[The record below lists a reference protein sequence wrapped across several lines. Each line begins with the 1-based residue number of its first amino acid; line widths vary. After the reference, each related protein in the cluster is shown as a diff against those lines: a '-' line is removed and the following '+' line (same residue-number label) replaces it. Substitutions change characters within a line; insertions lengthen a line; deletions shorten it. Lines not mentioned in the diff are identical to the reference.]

1 MTKRLFSL
9 SRFIFFPSLVYRTVC
24 NERDTITVQF
34 VSLFCHV
41 ITEEIVVSD
50 TSALRAEKCTSSLT
64 TAWVSY
70 AYHFEPVPTL
80 NFISHFYFVF
90 SLQRINKLDIIMIIL
105 NLL

>member
-1 MTKRLFSL
+1 M
-9 SRFIFFPSLVYRTVC
+9 
-24 NERDTITVQF
+24 
-34 VSLFCHV
+34 
-41 ITEEIVVSD
+41 SD

-105 NLL
+105 NYLILRSVNNYFESRYLFLCFT